1 MTRSAI
7 ELLFRVLGPL
17 AMLPEA
23 YPRKPGMSDPDWRDE
38 LLVFSRG
45 HCTGWLREICV
56 SDPAVEH
63 QLRVYHAGPFL
74 TPPHRLEPARDVLW
88 SGWSGSARPRQAL
101 SS

>member
-38 LLVFSRG
+38 LIGFARG
-45 HCTGWLREICV
+45 HCTDWMRVCLKDPEI
-56 SDPAVEH
+56 EH

-88 SGWSGSARPRQAL
+88 SGWSGSAKPRQAI

>member
-7 ELLFRVLGPL
+7 DLLFRVLGPL

-38 LLVFSRG
+38 LIGFARG
-45 HCTGWLREICV
+45 HCTDWMRVCLKDPEI
-56 SDPAVEH
+56 EQ

-88 SGWSGSARPRQAL
+88 SGWSGSAKPRQAI